1 MKEWTDRQRQQQQGA
16 RSSGRRNGAGCITY
30 HSVARLGAAAAT
42 ALAACEAALRT
53 VVAGV
58 LALDR
63 ADRRGRGCSG

>member
-1 MKEWTDRQRQQQQGA
+1 MDGQTATTTA
-16 RSSGRRNGAGCITY
+16 RCTVIGQAGRELY

-42 ALAACEAALRT
+42 ALAACETALRT